1 MPKIDIAACRPRIG
15 SGYPLPFR
23 LEVVARE
30 KRALGDAAGL
40 TEFGVNYTRIPP
52 GQVSSQRHWH
62 SHEDEFVYVLA
73 GELVLIDDA
82 GETRLVAGE
91 CAGFKAG
98 VANGHRL
105 INRGAVDALYLE
117 VGGRRQDDSVTY
129 SDIDMH
135 LPAGSNGAFTHKD
148 GKPYASDRS

>member
-1 MPKIDIAACRPRIG
+1 MPKIDIAACPPRIC

-23 LEVVARE
+23 LEAATRE

-40 TEFGVNYTRIPP
+40 SGFGVNLTRLPP
-52 GQVSSQRHWH
+52 GGVSSQRHWH

-73 GELVLIDDA
+73 GELVLIDDP
-82 GETRLVAGE
+82 GETRLAAGD

-98 VANGHRL
+98 VPNGHRL

-117 VGGRRQDDSVTY
+117 VGERRQDDSVTY
-129 SDIDMH
+129 PDVDMH
-135 LPAGSNGAFTHKD
+135 LPAGVNPGFTHKN
-148 GKPYASDRS
+148 GTPYAPD